1 MNITTLRVV
10 LGLVIWAIFGNAFSF
25 DSDSRVDS
33 ALWHLMETYH
43 VPVAGYAIIDHYQI
57 VAADTISMDP
67 KIRVS
72 RESDF
77 QAASISKSVAAYGAL
92 RLVSLGKLNLDEP
105 IKNKLSS
112 WKIPKNRYDKDHPIT
127 LGQILSMTSGLSV
140 SGFGG
145 YAQSASLPTAE
156 EVLDGKSPANNS
168 PVLVLYQPGSKY
180 SYSGGGFQVLQQL
193 MEDVEKKPFSDTMK
207 NLVLKPLGM
216 NNSHYEFPVSAK
228 LRAQMVPAFLVDG
241 EEIKGGWHNYAI
253 PAAGG
258 LWSTPVDLA
267 KFAIDVSRSYLSN
280 TAGLLPKNLAY
291 QMLTRQP
298 QSPFGLGLV
307 VDGSG
312 KYISFRKA
320 GHNTGY
326 WSELLMFPGT
336 GQGVVI
342 MTDSENGEALINTF
356 IPFIAREYQWHTL
369 TPSFD
374 E

>member
-1 MNITTLRVV
+1 MNITTLRIF
-10 LGLVIWAIFGNAFSF
+10 LGLGIWAILGNALAFEG
-25 DSDSRVDS
+25 DARVDS

-43 VPVAGYAIIDHYQI
+43 VPVAGYAIIDHGQI
-57 VAADTISMDP
+57 VAAETLSMDP
-67 KIRVS
+67 KIKVS

-77 QAASISKSVAAYGAL
+77 QAASISKSIAAYGVL
-92 RLVSLGKLNLDEP
+92 RLVSEGKLNLDEP

-112 WKIPKNRYDKDHPIT
+112 WKIPENQYDKNHPIT
-127 LGQILSMTSGLSV
+127 LRQILSMTSGLSV

-145 YAQSASLPTAE
+145 YAQETPLPTSE

-168 PVLVLYQPGSKY
+168 PVLVSYQPGSKY
-180 SYSGGGFQVLQQL
+180 SYSGGGFQVLQQVL
-193 MEDVEKKPFSDTMK
+193 EDAEKKSFSELMK
-207 NLVLKPLGM
+207 SLVLKPLDM
-216 NNSHYEFPVSAK
+216 NNSHYEFPVSARW
-228 LRAQMVPAFLVDG
+228 RAQMVPAFLRDG
-241 EEIKGGWHNYAI
+241 EEIKGGWHNYPI

-267 KFAIDVSRSYLSN
+267 KFAMDVSHSYLNN
-280 TAGLLPKNLAY
+280 TAGLLPKNIAL
-291 QMLTRQP
+291 QMLTRQMN
-298 QSPFGLGLV
+298 SPFGLGLV

-326 WSELLMFPGT
+326 WSELLMFPVT